1 MLTTLSIRILPLDV
15 TQIPC
20 SRALV
25 LILVWLL
32 IGLVGCTQPLPPPVP
47 VPVTPVLVTPTLDE
61 KMSWIL
67 RLEDQRVL
75 RDPVS
80 TTVQEAAS
88 ENVFPSVE
96 HIRSEPDLV
105 ELLSDVSA
113 RLRRRAALAIGR
125 IGDSEGVPPLVR
137 SLADPEPEVREMV
150 AFALGLIGEVSAA
163 DALELALRDPS
174 PLVQG
179 RAAEALGR
187 IGASDKTEAIGVLV
201 DQYVTSAFNVEP
213 EDVSY
218 PLTPEVEAFRLGLY
232 ALAELKA
239 YEPLAG
245 AILQDDGQPLLWW
258 WPVAYALSRLDD
270 ERTLQALT
278 ALAGVQGIVG
288 VSMAVQGLGELGNPA
303 AIETLVELLDL
314 ERRDRRVV
322 SASLRAL
329 ARFEDEASTE
339 ALRFFVLRRN
349 LDPTLR
355 LEAVEALRG
364 RRDADTVDIFVELI
378 TDSWAPMRA
387 AALRALAEA
396 DRETFILVLS
406 GLDIDSDW
414 RVRVAL
420 AQGLVHIEPKL
431 ATFRLMSMLLDDD
444 QRVLPAVISSLFEL
458 GAPGVRSILLEHLS
472 VKDPV
477 VRKMAAHL
485 LSSLT
490 PPPVEELKAAY
501 HAAADEM
508 PYLARAAILDSLA
521 QIGGPVAVGV
531 LRAALTDHD
540 WAVRVRAAQLLDQV
554 APGKDHASQMRPAP
568 LSDLDYTAPHL
579 VDPSVSTH
587 VYIET
592 ERGTIQLEL
601 AVLDAPLIADNFVKL
616 ARSGYYD
623 GLVFHRVVTNFI
635 VQGGD
640 PRGDSEG
647 GPGYTLRDE
656 INQLPFLRGTLG
668 LALDWE
674 DTGGSQF
681 FITQSPQP
689 QLDGKYTVFGRVVD
703 GMEVVD
709 QLRLGDLIERVL
721 VWDGVQP
728 LLR

>member
-1 MLTTLSIRILPLDV
+1 M

-20 SRALV
+20 SQAPV
-25 LILVWLL
+25 LIFVCLL
-32 IGLVGCTQPLPPPVP
+32 IGLGGCTQPLPPPVP
-47 VPVTPVLVTPTLDE
+47 VPVTPLPVTPTLDE

-67 RLEDQRVL
+67 RLEDQRLL

-80 TTVQEAAS
+80 TGVQEAAS
-88 ENVFPSVE
+88 ENVFPTVE
-96 HIRSEPDLV
+96 PIRSVPDLV
-105 ELLSDVSA
+105 ELLSDVSP

-125 IGDSEGVPPLVR
+125 VGDPEGTSPLVR

-163 DALELALRDPS
+163 DALELALSDPS

-187 IGASDKTEAIGVLV
+187 IGASEKTDAIGELV
-201 DQYVTSAFNVEP
+201 EEYVTSAFSVEP

-218 PLTPEVEAFRLGLY
+218 PQTPEVEAFRLGLY

-239 YEPLAG
+239 FEPLAG
-245 AILQDDGQPLLWW
+245 AILQVDGQPLLWW
-258 WPVAYALSRLDD
+258 WPVAYALSRLND
-270 ERTLQALT
+270 ERTLPALT
-278 ALAGVQGIVG
+278 ALAGVQGVVG
-288 VSMAVQGLGELGNPA
+288 VSMAVRGLGELGNSVA
-303 AIETLVELLDL
+303 VETLVELLDL
-314 ERRDRRVV
+314 ERRDSRVV
-322 SASLRAL
+322 STTLRAL

-339 ALRFFVLRRN
+339 ALRLFVLRRN

-364 RRDADTVDIFVELI
+364 RRDADTVGIFVELI
-378 TDSWAPMRA
+378 TDSWPPMRA
-387 AALRALAEA
+387 AALRALAETEQ
-396 DRETFILVLS
+396 DTFILVLS
-406 GLDIDSDW
+406 GLDTDPDW

-431 ATFRLMSMLLDDD
+431 AIFRLMSMLSDDD
-444 QRVLPAVISSLFEL
+444 QRVIPAVLSSLVEL
-458 GAPGVRSILLEHLS
+458 GAPGVRSILLEHLR

-477 VRKMAAHL
+477 VRKTAAHFL
-485 LSSLT
+485 GSLA

-501 HAAADEM
+501 RAAADEM

-521 QIGGPVAVGV
+521 QIGTPVAVGV

-540 WAVRVRAAQLLDQV
+540 WAVRVKAVHLLDRV

-568 LSDLDYTAPHL
+568 VSDMDYTAPHL

-592 ERGTIQLEL
+592 VRGTIQLEL
-601 AVLDAPLIADNFVKL
+601 AVLDAPLIADNFVRL

-623 GLVFHRVVTNFI
+623 GLSFHRVVTNFV

-668 LALDWE
+668 LALDWK

-709 QLRLGDLIERVL
+709 QLRLGDLIKRVL

-728 LLR
+728 FLR